1 MWIHSQL
8 AYLIC
13 PAREIFECQL
23 LDVHPG
29 PQQWGYIS
37 PKFSFPKYT
46 YQKNLIIK
54 SIPGGGENKTSDTQD
69 STGNI
74 ALRANFISNHVRVSF
89 GILTWMLFPAFPER
103 FWFLLYNSLI
113 CFSSVLTFFFFS
125 LPAVR
130 WKVKALWVT
139 TFQTWE
145 RFYSQ
150 STSFGALNR
159 SFISWKNAPPRG

>member
-1 MWIHSQL
+1 MWIQSQL

-13 PAREIFECQL
+13 PAREICECQL

-29 PQQWGYIS
+29 PQQWGCIS
-37 PKFSFPKYT
+37 PKFSFPQYT

-69 STGNI
+69 SSGNI

-113 CFSSVLTFFFFS
+113 CFSSVLTFFFFFACCQMKS
-125 LPAVR
+125 ESTLSNYISDLR
-130 WKVKALWVT
+130 KIL
-139 TFQTWE
+139 
-145 RFYSQ
+145 Q
-150 STSFGALNR
+150 SIHIIWCFE
-159 SFISWKNAPPRG
+159 

>member
-1 MWIHSQL
+1 MYILVHSSE
-8 AYLIC
+8 AVSV
-13 PAREIFECQL
+13 PS
-23 LDVHPG
+23 
-29 PQQWGYIS
+29 S
-37 PKFSFPKYT
+37 PSLNIRIK
-46 YQKNLIIK
+46 KNLIIK
-54 SIPGGGENKTSDTQD
+54 SIPRGGENKTSDTQD
-69 STGNI
+69 SSGNI

-103 FWFLLYNSLI
+103 FWFLFI
-113 CFSSVLTFFFFS
+113 QFSDLLLLRPDLFFFS
-125 LPAVR
+125 LPDVR